1 MLATARSKTV
11 SPPLLVELETTSQF
25 AKVIDELSARL
36 TAAEAKEAELLAAED
51 AALFDGKGDLASVR
65 ANINIV
71 RQEISDLRRLNDQA
85 HACQLV
91 ASDRERESELDGLMV
106 DHEATARDLE
116 KSAKKIHKL
125 CVDLREA
132 IFETFALSQKVD
144 RSAFDLAS
152 SGRRVEGAAAIRSR
166 VTGGQISPY
175 PHNLPA
181 GLRGFDQLLQQMI
194 RGNRL
199 WLPSSTVNH
208 ALTGRESWVRAMTGG
223 EG

>member
-1 MLATARSKTV
+1 MLATAKSRTV
-11 SPPLLVELETTSQF
+11 SPPPLAALETTSQF
-25 AKVIDELSARL
+25 AKVIDDLSARL

-85 HACQLV
+85 HARQLV

-152 SGRRVEGAAAIRSR
+152 SGRRVEGAAAIRGR
-166 VTGGQISPY
+166 VTSGQISPY

-181 GLRGFDQLLQQMI
+181 GLRGLDQLLQQMI

-199 WLPSSTVNH
+199 WLPSSPVNH